1 MAKPLAII
9 SLSLLVHIIGW
20 FVVSLFIED
29 EQPKKFSQPLR
40 IKVVP
45 AMDKP
50 VKQITEVEQQET
62 APPIKESSY
71 LARQNHRAKTN
82 QSFPRTGNVKRGSPK
97 LMARTGIGSSA
108 KTRPQVNY
116 GKFLQQSQ
124 DFFAND
130 QFVQGVPLGNE
141 IDLDTSEYR
150 YVGYFTKLRKAVEL
164 VWVYPQRAVQRQQRG
179 VVKLRFAIHAD
190 GTASKIKVTKSSG
203 YKILD
208 RAVVDAIKLASP
220 FSPLPRGFG
229 RDEITVRGSF
239 WYILQGF

>member
-1 MAKPLAII
+1 MAKHLAILV
-9 SLSLLVHIIGW
+9 LSVAVHIIGW
-20 FVVSLFIED
+20 VVVSLFVED
-29 EQPKKFSQPLR
+29 EQVTKFSQPLR

-45 AMDKP
+45 SSP
-50 VKQITEVEQQET
+50 KQAIAEVEQQET
-62 APPIKESSY
+62 EPPLKESSH
-71 LARQNHRAKTN
+71 LARQNHRAKKTR
-82 QSFPRTGNVKRGSPK
+82 QLSPRPQQGV
-97 LMARTGIGSSA
+97 ARTGIGPPGEVRT
-108 KTRPQVNY
+108 KPKLDY
-116 GKFLQQSQ
+116 GKFLRQSQ
-124 DFFAND
+124 DFFATD

-150 YVGYFTKLRKAVEL
+150 YVGYFAKLRKAVEL
-164 VWVYPQRAVQRQQRG
+164 VWVYPQRAVQRRQRG

-208 RAVVDAIKLASP
+208 LAVIEAIKLASP

>member
-1 MAKPLAII
+1 MARYLTII
-9 SLSLLVHIIGW
+9 SLSLAVHLLGW
-20 FVVSLFIED
+20 WVVSFVVDS

-45 AMDKP
+45 PSKKLA
-50 VKQITEVEQQET
+50 KQITEVEQQET
-62 APPIKESSY
+62 APPVKESSY

-82 QSFPRTGNVKRGSPK
+82 QLPPRAVNRGSPK
-97 LMARTGIGSSA
+97 LMARTGIGSSVKA
-108 KTRPQVNY
+108 TPQINY

-124 DFFAND
+124 DFFTND
-130 QFVQGVPLGNE
+130 QFARGVPLGNE

-150 YVGYFTKLRKAVEL
+150 YVGYFAKLRKAVEL

-208 RAVVDAIKLASP
+208 RAVIDAIKLASP